1 MNKYKVL
8 VNDYRKALLI
18 DNKIREGKI
27 EKKIKSILK
36 YLKKPISFGV
46 FKLNIKE
53 EDLLKY
59 EEKLRNN
66 TLVDFKV
73 LDYNDILD
81 AHRIIIRKNNNK
93 IIDLELV
100 KDEYFE
106 ADDETLNFI
115 REKLEQENFIREI
128 LAQEK
133 LAQEEIN

>member
-27 EKKIKSILK
+27 EEKIKSILK
-36 YLKKPISFGV
+36 YLKNPISFGI
-46 FKLNIKE
+46 FKFNIKE

-93 IIDLELV
+93 IINLELV

>member
-27 EKKIKSILK
+27 EEKIKSILK
-36 YLKKPISFGV
+36 YLKNPISFGI

-66 TLVDFKV
+66 TLLDYKV
-73 LDYNDILD
+73 FDYNDILD
-81 AHRIIIRKNNNK
+81 THRIIIRKNNNK

-115 REKLEQENFIREI
+115 RVKLEQE
-128 LAQEK
+128 K
-133 LAQEEIN
+133 LI

>member
-27 EKKIKSILK
+27 EEKIKSILK
-36 YLKKPISFGV
+36 YLKNPISFGI

-81 AHRIIIRKNNNK
+81 THRIIIRKNNNK